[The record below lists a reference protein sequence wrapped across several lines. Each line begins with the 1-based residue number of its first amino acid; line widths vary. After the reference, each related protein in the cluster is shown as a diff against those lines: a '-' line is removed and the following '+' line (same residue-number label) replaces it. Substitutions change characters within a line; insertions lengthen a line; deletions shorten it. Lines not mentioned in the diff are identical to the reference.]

1 VPQAVA
7 VRGRSAAS
15 PISAGPLIGLAMVA
29 LFAVVADVALGTG
42 AWFFVITGLMLVTLV
57 VTRPEIGIV
66 LFLSTFLVT
75 YPQALQGSGFLTI
88 NNMLGLLFLVLLAY
102 RIRARGDWWFLRNRE
117 MQLLLFIA
125 VCYAVSEMFNGPESR
140 LAELIGPSERN
151 IAARLY
157 LNRVA
162 FVLFFATFIRTPAQ
176 MRLVYLLV
184 IAMMVM
190 SALSGLQGGLTSAGL
205 YGSRASSVVQG
216 GIAQAGN
223 PNRVAMYAIICIGA
237 LWYLRRQVR
246 GRVGQISLLGLIV
259 LLAVTVMMTA
269 SRSGMLGLFTCVAF
283 IVIEEGV
290 SLRRMLTL
298 GLVGVVTTV
307 LVLQVV
313 PEKNLERLGNL
324 PGSAASAGTVGT
336 GSLER
341 RAYAFEIGYEI
352 ARENLLLG
360 VGAGN
365 WEIVRFMR
373 DPARSTAPPHSSV
386 LLAMAEGGIFCL
398 LSFVALF
405 WYTFQNLSVAQQL
418 LPPARRVRDL
428 NWIVS
433 GARTGVIA
441 IAVFSVVADLWQSIV
456 LFWLI
461 GLGIVVRRYAEA
473 RSRAMS

>member
-1 VPQAVA
+1 
-7 VRGRSAAS
+7 
-15 PISAGPLIGLAMVA
+15 M
-29 LFAVVADVALGTG
+29 
-42 AWFFVITGLMLVTLV
+42 TGLMLVTLV
-57 VTRPEIGIV
+57 MTRPEIGIV

-75 YPQALQGSGFLTI
+75 YPQALQGTGFLTI
-88 NNMLGLLFLVLLAY
+88 NNMLGLLFLVLLAH
-102 RIRARGDWWFLRNRE
+102 RIRTRGDWWFLRNRE
-117 MQLLLFIA
+117 MLLLLFIA
-125 VCYAVSEMFNGPESR
+125 VCYVVSAMFNGPESR
-140 LAELIGPSERN
+140 LMELIGPSERN
-151 IAARLY
+151 DAARLY

-184 IAMMVM
+184 IANMVL
-190 SALSGLQGGLTSAGL
+190 SALSGLQGGLTGTGGGL
-205 YGSRASSVVQG
+205 QGSRATSFLQG
-216 GIAQAGN
+216 GIAQGN
-223 PNRVAMYAIICIGA
+223 ANRVAMYAIICIGA

-246 GRVGQISLLGLIV
+246 GRVGQISLIGLII
-259 LLAVTVMMTA
+259 LLALTVVMTA

-290 SLRRMLTL
+290 SLRRMLAL

-324 PGSAASAGTVGT
+324 PGSAASTSTVGT

-341 RAYAFEIGYEI
+341 RAYTFEIGYEI
-352 ARENLLLG
+352 ARDNLLLG

-365 WEIVRFMR
+365 WEIVRFIR
-373 DPARSTAPPHSSV
+373 DPARSTGPPHSSF
-386 LLAMAEGGIFCL
+386 LLAMAEGGIFCVAA
-398 LSFVALF
+398 FVALF

-441 IAVFSVVADLWQSIV
+441 IAVFSLVADLWQSIV

-461 GLGIVVRRYAEA
+461 GLGIVLRRYAEA